1 MTIGRGQK
9 QKGLL
14 DGEATSRFKMN
25 TLGHLLVV
33 EDDELERKA
42 LVTKLKN
49 EGFTVYGAENAD
61 KAFSYVD
68 EEINVVLSDL
78 HMGDVSGIDL
88 LNLWKQRKPDTHFIV
103 LTGDPSSAAAVQA
116 MKAGAY
122 DYINKPINLEELSLV
137 IKRAIDSTRKEKEID
152 DLRRRLDQKFGL
164 DSIVGQSKQM
174 RDVYAKIQRAAPVDS
189 TVLILGES
197 GTGKEL
203 VAQGLHHN
211 SNRKK
216 GPFVAVN
223 CAAVPATLVES
234 ELFGHVRG
242 AFTGATDR
250 RMGRF
255 EQADGGTL
263 FIDEIGDFELGLQ
276 AKLLRVLETFQ
287 VTPVGGHE
295 DRKVNV
301 RVLAATSRNIV
312 QMVKEGTFREDLYYR
327 LNVIT
332 INLPPL
338 RERAD
343 DIPILCDHF
352 LRDICDQKH
361 TPRKR
366 ISPEVMRRF
375 VSYRWPGNV
384 RELRNTL
391 ESMMVLAEGELL
403 TENDLPERITMEAV
417 PQVASGAIPSGLTME
432 QLERLAITKTLQECS
447 GNRTHAAAR
456 LGISVRTLQ
465 RKLRQYEMDGG
476 HDDSTADDVLTNA

>member
-1 MTIGRGQK
+1 
-9 QKGLL
+9 
-14 DGEATSRFKMN
+14 MN
-25 TLGHLLVV
+25 HTGHLLVV
-33 EDDELERKA
+33 EDDDIERKA
-42 LVTKLKN
+42 LVAKLKS
-49 EGFTVYGAENAD
+49 EGFTVHGAENAD

-68 EEINVVLSDL
+68 EHIDVVLSDL

-103 LTGDPSSAAAVQA
+103 LTGEPSSSAAVQA
-116 MKAGAY
+116 MKSGAY
-122 DYINKPINLEELSLV
+122 DYINKPINLEELSIT

-164 DSIVGQSKQM
+164 DQIVGQSKQM

-189 TVLILGES
+189 TVLVLGES

-203 VAQGLHHN
+203 VAQALHHN

-301 RVLAATSRNIV
+301 RVLAATSRNII

-332 INLPPL
+332 ITLPPL
-338 RERAD
+338 RERVD

-352 LRDICDQKH
+352 IKDICDHKN
-361 TPRKR
+361 TGRKR
-366 ISPEVMRRF
+366 MSPEVMRRF
-375 VSYRWPGNV
+375 MAYRWPGNV

-391 ESMMVLAEGELL
+391 ESMMVLADGELL
-403 TENDLPERITMEAV
+403 TENDLPERITQEAL

-432 QLERLAITKTLQECS
+432 QLERLAITKTLTECA

-465 RKLRQYEMDGG
+465 RKLRQYELDGG
-476 HDDSTADDVLTNA
+476 RDNSTPGDVLNIA